1 MATIKLG
8 DKTLGSIAFGG
19 TKLGDAR
26 RLAKTPIF
34 RTEVF
39 KNHGVKEVVYPSAD
53 SIGTGANQPPQT
65 QWLLSN
71 GTWNDNGVWDDSQ
84 NWTE

>member
-8 DKTLGSIAFGG
+8 DKILGSIAFGG

-26 RLAKTPIF
+26 TLAKNPIF
-34 RTEVF
+34 RTQAF
-39 KNHGVKEVVYPSAD
+39 KNHRNKQIIYS
-53 SIGTGANQPPQT
+53 TPPISVPEEPT
-65 QWLLSN
+65 TNWLLNN
-71 GTWNDNGVWDDSQ
+71 GVWNDTGVWDDTQ

>member
-26 RLAKTPIF
+26 TLAKTPIF

-39 KNHGVKEVVYPSAD
+39 KNHGVKEVTYSPIAPPGGIPIEQAQWVLANGVWND
-53 SIGTGANQPPQT
+53 SGNWNDNQ
-65 QWLLSN
+65 
-71 GTWNDNGVWDDSQ
+71 TWND
-84 NWTE
+84 